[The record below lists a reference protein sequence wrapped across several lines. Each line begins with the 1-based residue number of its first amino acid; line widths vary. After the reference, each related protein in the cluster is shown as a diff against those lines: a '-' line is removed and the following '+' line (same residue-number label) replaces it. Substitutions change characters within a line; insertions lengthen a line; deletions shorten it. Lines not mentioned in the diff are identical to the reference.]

1 MAIKSKYKNKQF
13 EQLLNEMITILEKHQ
28 APLDLSLMVL
38 GNTVSHLLLG
48 VEPSKR
54 KVLADT
60 FAQVLLNTVE
70 TEQNRSFKH

>member
-13 EQLLNEMITILEKHQ
+13 EQLLNEMITVLEKHQ
-28 APLDLSLMVL
+28 APHDLSLMVL